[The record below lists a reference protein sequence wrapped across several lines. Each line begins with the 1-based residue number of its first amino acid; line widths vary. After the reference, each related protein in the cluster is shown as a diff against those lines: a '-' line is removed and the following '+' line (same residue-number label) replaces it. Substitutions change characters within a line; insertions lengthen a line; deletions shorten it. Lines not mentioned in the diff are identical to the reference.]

1 MNAVNP
7 ESKFLRSGGKFM
19 NPNIG
24 PHAGHQRNYTD
35 DNGFYKGEKAFK
47 EPFSGIKARGS
58 PESS

>member
-1 MNAVNP
+1 
-7 ESKFLRSGGKFM
+7 M